1 MCNYCCEISFM
12 FIFLCFLS
20 EIPCIKK
27 SLSSIE
33 CSSFSS
39 NAIYFLFHPLC
50 GQRNE
55 ISFRFSLLIVNTKV
69 IIKISFHISQIK
81 GLLVRF
87 FPHAKGTNGFP
98 SIWFW
103 FFVILCRKKKK
114 DCFLFYWKEVE
125 ISDFNASTIFI
136 LFNSILEDWIYFMIE
151 TLRIYYNFDYSFKI
165 YII

>member
-12 FIFLCFLS
+12 FILLCFLS

-55 ISFRFSLLIVNTKV
+55 ISFRSLFSSLIQRLLLRFRFIFHRSKGYWFVSFLMQKAQMDSLLYDFD
-69 IIKISFHISQIK
+69 SS
-81 GLLVRF
+81 
-87 FPHAKGTNGFP
+87 
-98 SIWFW
+98 
-103 FFVILCRKKKK
+103 
-114 DCFLFYWKEVE
+114 LFYVERRKRIVFFFIGRKLKYQILMHQLSLFFLIPFWK
-125 ISDFNASTIFI
+125 
-136 LFNSILEDWIYFMIE
+136 IE
-151 TLRIYYNFDYSFKI
+151 FTLWSKL
-165 YII
+165 

>member
-55 ISFRFSLLIVNTKV
+55 ISFRSLFSSLIQRLL
-69 IIKISFHISQIK
+69 SRFHISQIK

-103 FFVILCRKKKK
+103 FFVILCRRRKRIVFFFFIGRKLKYQILMHQLSLF
-114 DCFLFYWKEVE
+114 FLIPFWK
-125 ISDFNASTIFI
+125 
-136 LFNSILEDWIYFMIE
+136 IE
-151 TLRIYYNFDYSFKI
+151 FTLWSKL
-165 YII
+165 

>member
-103 FFVILCRKKKK
+103 FFVILYRRRKRIVFF
-114 DCFLFYWKEVE
+114 FL
-125 ISDFNASTIFI
+125 
-136 LFNSILEDWIYFMIE
+136 LEGSWNIRF
-151 TLRIYYNFDYSFKI
+151 
-165 YII
+165 

>member
-114 DCFLFYWKEVE
+114 DCFL
-125 ISDFNASTIFI
+125 S
-136 LFNSILEDWIYFMIE
+136 SILEDWIYFMIE
-151 TLRIYYNFDYSFKI
+151 TLRIHYNFDYSFKI